1 MRADG
6 SLGRASSLRK
16 RFLICTEHPSNSEE
30 KLMISSPR
38 RRAHVV
44 YICPEANKKF
54 TCLLFTRVR
63 ACGSWQEAGGWGT
76 TMADHRGAT
85 LAPSV
90 IEWPA
95 LGSASRRRR
104 LFVLF
109 FLNYFL

>member
-1 MRADG
+1 M
-6 SLGRASSLRK
+6 
-16 RFLICTEHPSNSEE
+16 
-30 KLMISSPR
+30 

-44 YICPEANKKF
+44 YICPEANRKF

-63 ACGSWQEAGGWGT
+63 AQGSRREEGGRGT
-76 TMADHRGAT
+76 GTADDCGAT
-85 LAPSV
+85 LALSSM
-90 IEWPA
+90 EWPA